1 MGADRLKVLHVGK
14 FYPPAPGGMEKIVQ
28 LLCEGARERVDSRV
42 LVANTA
48 SGTVRENYNGV
59 QVTRVGS
66 FGAIGSVGL
75 CPAFPFELGRTERD
89 VTVIHEPNP
98 VALVSDW
105 LVGGSGPLL
114 VWFHS
119 EVLRPAWKYRL
130 LYRPF
135 LRRVLRRAA
144 RIAVSSPRLVEHAAE
159 LRDFRDKC
167 VVVPFGVEPSRFV
180 RTPELDPAIQA
191 IEEKFPGPR
200 VFFVGRLVPYKGV
213 NVLIR
218 AMQTVDATAIIAGDG
233 PERSA
238 LAAEANRLGVDG
250 KVRFVGRLSDA
261 DLLAHL
267 HACDVLVLP
276 SVTSAETFGVV
287 QLEAMACGK
296 PVISTNLPT
305 GVPWVNRDGES
316 GLVVPPGDDTAL
328 AEAIAKLLKDHPLRR
343 RMGEAA
349 RLRVRDHF
357 TVDAMAHTAA
367 ALYEQVARGADCRS
381 VEQPASAASVR
392 TDAR

>member
-1 MGADRLKVLHVGK
+1 MGTDRLKVLHVGK
-14 FYPPAPGGMEKIVQ
+14 FYPPAPGGMETVVQ
-28 LLCEGARERVDSRV
+28 LLCEGARERIDSRV

-48 SGTVRENYNGV
+48 STTRREDYNGI

-75 CPAFPFELGRTERD
+75 CPAFPLELGRAQRD

-105 LVGGSGPLL
+105 LAGGSGPLL

-135 LRRVLRRAA
+135 LRRVLQRAT

-167 VVVPFGVEPSRFV
+167 VVIPFGVEPSRFV
-180 RTPELDPAIQA
+180 RTPDLEPAIHA
-191 IEEKFPGPR
+191 IEATFPGPR
-200 VFFVGRLVPYKGV
+200 LFFVGRLVPYKGV
-213 NVLIR
+213 EVLIR
-218 AMQTVDATAIIAGDG
+218 AMQTIDATAIIAGEG
-233 PERSA
+233 PERDA
-238 LAAEANRLGVDG
+238 LAAEVMRLGVG
-250 KVRFVGRLSDA
+250 GRVRLVGRLSDA
-261 DLLAHL
+261 ELLAHL
-267 HACDVLVLP
+267 HACDFFVLP

-305 GVPWVNRDGES
+305 GVPWVNRDGDT
-316 GLVVPPGDDTAL
+316 GFVVPPRDHSAL
-328 AEAIAKLLKDHPLRR
+328 AEAMAKLLKDSGLRR

-349 RLRVRDHF
+349 RARVREHF
-357 TVDAMAHTAA
+357 TVKAMAHGAA
-367 ALYEQVARGADCRS
+367 ALYEQVAREADCRS
-381 VEQPASAASVR
+381 AEQRASAASVR